1 LSSAFAEPE
10 AEPKAWGGRAGKS
23 IGHRH
28 PYGHGFGYGYRAYHP
43 APAPYVHPKPV
54 VKCHTVYD
62 TTYTTACKN
71 YPERVCKQYPVTK
84 YKTDYKPECHAVPE
98 KVCHP
103 VTRKVPD
110 KVCHNHPERVC
121 KPVYRTVYDTTY
133 EEQCKDIEHKTCQES
148 RVIGHAVHA
157 APAEVAIAP
166 HPIVAEPHPVHL
178 ERDDGYY
185 TKKAPHGLAFT
196 GRKKREA
203 KAGRRKARKGKGYGA
218 PAPHCTVDIEHV
230 CTKVPVKVARQVE
243 EPSCT
248 VVPKTVCKPTVRE
261 VVETACHN
269 EDREVCHKV
278 PIQIPYTVPVEKC
291 KLVPNKVCKK
301 VPHKHAREV
310 CAHGYG
316 YGHH

>member
-1 LSSAFAEPE
+1 
-10 AEPKAWGGRAGKS
+10 
-23 IGHRH
+23 
-28 PYGHGFGYGYRAYHP
+28 
-43 APAPYVHPKPV
+43 
-54 VKCHTVYD
+54 
-62 TTYTTACKN
+62 
-71 YPERVCKQYPVTK
+71 
-84 YKTDYKPECHAVPE
+84 
-98 KVCHP
+98 
-103 VTRKVPD
+103 
-110 KVCHNHPERVC
+110 VCHNHPERIC

-157 APAEVAIAP
+157 APAAVAIAP
-166 HPIVAEPHPVHL
+166 APIIAEPHPVAL

-185 TKKAPHGLAFT
+185 VKKAPHGLAFT
-196 GRKKREA
+196 GERLHKREA
-203 KAGRRKARKGKGYGA
+203 KRARRGKKGGRRGKGLSRKGKDYHA

-243 EPSCT
+243 EPHCT

-261 VVETACHN
+261 IVETACHN
-269 EDREVCHKV
+269 EPREVCHKV
-278 PIQIPYTVPVEKC
+278 PIKIPYTVPVEKC